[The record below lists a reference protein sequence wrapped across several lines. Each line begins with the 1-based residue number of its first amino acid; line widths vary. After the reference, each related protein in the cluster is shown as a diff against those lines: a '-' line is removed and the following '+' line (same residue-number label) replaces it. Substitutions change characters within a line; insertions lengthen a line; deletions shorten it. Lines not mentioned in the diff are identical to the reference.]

1 MVALC
6 FGDTVAD
13 QGTASELAIAAVV
26 NVVVYRALFSVVRLP
41 GWLGG
46 ALAAGSMAVATD
58 PSASARARQ
67 LAGVLSSPGA
77 VTVQILRQN
86 KLINGQP
93 ACCPNCANGQKCET
107 QNDN

>member
-1 MVALC
+1 M
-6 FGDTVAD
+6 DN
-13 QGTASELAIAAVV
+13 QGTASELAIAAIV
-26 NVVVYRALFSVVRLP
+26 NVVVYRALFAVVRLP

-58 PSASARARQ
+58 QTASARARQ
-67 LAGVLSSPGA
+67 LAGALSAPGA

-86 KLINGQP
+86 KLINGQA

-107 QNDN
+107 ENDH